1 MNPQKNQ
8 GEETSPL
15 FRDLQAEVSSE
26 SAPLLQFMLRHA
38 GIIAGVVILF
48 LLVLA
53 GTGIWRWYSGGKNE
67 DARQELARVSMTVQG
82 QERLKALAALA
93 DKAPSD
99 VRLSVLLAWAQSAL
113 ESGDAAVAA
122 EVYAKAAK
130 LDADGAL
137 GMAAALGEAY
147 KVRSKDFPALGEA
160 GSLLKAGKNAEALTL
175 LQGLEAGLPGENRSV
190 QLRQMLAEAA
200 ARAGQKDLAAKT
212 YQALAQEVSGL
223 DGDYFRV
230 RAEALVPAAGSAP
243 EKPVQN

>member
-53 GTGIWRWYSGGKNE
+53 GTGIWRWYSSGKNE
-67 DARQELARVSMTVQG
+67 DARQELARVSMTMQG

-137 GMAAALGEAY
+137 GMAAALGEA
-147 KVRSKDFPALGEA
+147 

-175 LQGLEAGLPGENRSV
+175 LQGLEARLPGENRSV

>member
-8 GEETSPL
+8 GEEASPL

-38 GIIAGVVILF
+38 GLIAGVVILF

-67 DARQELARVSMTVQG
+67 DARQELARISMTMQG

-99 VRLSVLLAWAQSAL
+99 VRLSVLLAWARSAL
-113 ESGDAAVAA
+113 ESGEAAAAA

-137 GMAAALGEAY
+137 GLAA
-147 KVRSKDFPALGEA
+147 ALGEA

-175 LQGLEAGLPGENRSV
+175 LQGLEARLPAENRSV

-212 YQALAQEVSGL
+212 YQALAQEVNGL
-223 DGDYFRV
+223 DGEYFRV

>member
-67 DARQELARVSMTVQG
+67 DARQELARVSMTMQG

-137 GMAAALGEAY
+137 GLAA
-147 KVRSKDFPALGEA
+147 ALGEA

-175 LQGLEAGLPGENRSV
+175 LQGLEARLPGENRCV
-190 QLRQMLAEAA
+190 QLRQLLAEAA
-200 ARAGQKDLAAKT
+200 ARAGPQALAATT
-212 YQALAQEVSGL
+212 YQALAQEVNGL
-223 DGDYFRV
+223 DGEYFRV
-230 RAEALVPAAGSAP
+230 RAEALVPAAGSTP

>member
-67 DARQELARVSMTVQG
+67 DARQELARVSMTMQG

-137 GMAAALGEAY
+137 GMAAALGEA
-147 KVRSKDFPALGEA
+147 

-175 LQGLEAGLPGENRSV
+175 LQGLEARLPGENRSV

>member
-67 DARQELARVSMTVQG
+67 DARQELARVSMTMQG

-137 GMAAALGEAY
+137 GMAAALGEA
-147 KVRSKDFPALGEA
+147 

-175 LQGLEAGLPGENRSV
+175 LQGLEARLPGENRSV

-212 YQALAQEVSGL
+212 YQALVQEVSGL

>member
-67 DARQELARVSMTVQG
+67 DARQELARVSMTMQG

-113 ESGDAAVAA
+113 ESGDATVAA

-137 GMAAALGEAY
+137 GMAAALGEA
-147 KVRSKDFPALGEA
+147 

-175 LQGLEAGLPGENRSV
+175 LQGLEARLPGENRSV

>member
-67 DARQELARVSMTVQG
+67 DARQELARVSMTMQG

-137 GMAAALGEAY
+137 GLAA
-147 KVRSKDFPALGEA
+147 ALGEA

-175 LQGLEAGLPGENRSV
+175 LQGLEARLPGENRSV

-212 YQALAQEVSGL
+212 YQALAQEVNGL
-223 DGDYFRV
+223 DGEYFRV
-230 RAEALVPAAGSAP
+230 RVEALVPAAGSAP

>member
-67 DARQELARVSMTVQG
+67 DARQELARVSMTMQG

-137 GMAAALGEAY
+137 GLAA
-147 KVRSKDFPALGEA
+147 ALGEA

-175 LQGLEAGLPGENRSV
+175 LQGLEARQPGENRSV

-212 YQALAQEVSGL
+212 YQALAQEVNGL
-223 DGDYFRV
+223 DGEYFRV

>member
-67 DARQELARVSMTVQG
+67 DARQELARVSMTMQG

-137 GMAAALGEAY
+137 GLAA
-147 KVRSKDFPALGEA
+147 ALGEA

-175 LQGLEAGLPGENRSV
+175 LQGLEARLPGENRSV

-212 YQALAQEVSGL
+212 YQALAQEVNGL
-223 DGDYFRV
+223 DGEYFRV
-230 RAEALVPAAGSAP
+230 RAEALVPAVGSAP

>member
-67 DARQELARVSMTVQG
+67 DARQELARVSMTMQG

-137 GMAAALGEAY
+137 GLAA
-147 KVRSKDFPALGEA
+147 ALGEA

-175 LQGLEAGLPGENRSV
+175 LQGLEARLPGENRSV

-200 ARAGQKDLAAKT
+200 ARAGQKDLATKT
-212 YQALAQEVSGL
+212 YQALAQEVNGL
-223 DGDYFRV
+223 DGEYFRV

>member
-67 DARQELARVSMTVQG
+67 DARQELARVSMTMQG

-130 LDADGAL
+130 LDADGAVGL
-137 GMAAALGEAY
+137 AAALGEA
-147 KVRSKDFPALGEA
+147 E
-160 GSLLKAGKNAEALTL
+160 SLLKAGKNAEALTL
-175 LQGLEAGLPGENRSV
+175 LQGLEARLPGENRSV

-212 YQALAQEVSGL
+212 YQALAQEVNGL
-223 DGDYFRV
+223 DGEYFRV

>member
-67 DARQELARVSMTVQG
+67 DARQELARVSMTMQG

-113 ESGDAAVAA
+113 ESGDATVAA

-137 GMAAALGEAY
+137 GLAA
-147 KVRSKDFPALGEA
+147 ALGEA

-175 LQGLEAGLPGENRSV
+175 LQGLEARLPGENRSV

-212 YQALAQEVSGL
+212 YQALAQEVNGL
-223 DGDYFRV
+223 DGEYFRV

>member
-67 DARQELARVSMTVQG
+67 DARQELARVSMTMQG

-137 GMAAALGEAY
+137 GLAAALGET
-147 KVRSKDFPALGEA
+147 

-175 LQGLEAGLPGENRSV
+175 LQGLEARLPGENRSV

-212 YQALAQEVSGL
+212 YQALAQEVNGL
-223 DGDYFRV
+223 DGEYFRV

>member
-67 DARQELARVSMTVQG
+67 DARQELARVSMTMQG

-93 DKAPSD
+93 DKAPPD

-137 GMAAALGEAY
+137 GLAA
-147 KVRSKDFPALGEA
+147 ALGEA

-175 LQGLEAGLPGENRSV
+175 LQGLEARLPGENRSV

-212 YQALAQEVSGL
+212 YQALAQEVNGL
-223 DGDYFRV
+223 DGEYFRV

>member
-67 DARQELARVSMTVQG
+67 DARQELARVSMTMQG

-122 EVYAKAAK
+122 EIYAKAAK

-137 GMAAALGEAY
+137 GMAA
-147 KVRSKDFPALGEA
+147 ALGEA

-175 LQGLEAGLPGENRSV
+175 LQGLEARLPGENRSV

>member
-67 DARQELARVSMTVQG
+67 DARQELARVSMTMQG

-137 GMAAALGEAY
+137 GLAA
-147 KVRSKDFPALGEA
+147 ALGEA

-175 LQGLEAGLPGENRSV
+175 LQGLEARP
-190 QLRQMLAEAA
+190 
-200 ARAGQKDLAAKT
+200 AG
-212 YQALAQEVSGL
+212 
-223 DGDYFRV
+223 
-230 RAEALVPAAGSAP
+230 
-243 EKPVQN
+243 

>member
-67 DARQELARVSMTVQG
+67 DARQELARVSMTMQG

-137 GMAAALGEAY
+137 GLAA
-147 KVRSKDFPALGEA
+147 ALGEA

-175 LQGLEAGLPGENRSV
+175 LQGLEARLPGENRSV

-200 ARAGQKDLAAKT
+200 ARAGEKDLAATT
-212 YQALAQEVSGL
+212 YQALAQEVNGL
-223 DGDYFRV
+223 DGEYFRV

>member
-67 DARQELARVSMTVQG
+67 DARQELARVSMTMQG

-137 GMAAALGEAY
+137 GMAAALGEA
-147 KVRSKDFPALGEA
+147 

-175 LQGLEAGLPGENRSV
+175 LQGLEARLPGENRSV

-243 EKPVQN
+243 QKPVQN

>member
-137 GMAAALGEAY
+137 GLAA
-147 KVRSKDFPALGEA
+147 ALGEA

-175 LQGLEAGLPGENRSV
+175 LQGLEARLPGENRSV

-212 YQALAQEVSGL
+212 YQALAQEVNGL
-223 DGDYFRV
+223 DGEYFRV

>member
-99 VRLSVLLAWAQSAL
+99 VRLSVLLAWAQNAL

-137 GMAAALGEAY
+137 GMAA
-147 KVRSKDFPALGEA
+147 ALGEA

-243 EKPVQN
+243 EKPIQN

>member
-26 SAPLLQFMLRHA
+26 SVPLLQFMLRHA

-67 DARQELARVSMTVQG
+67 DARQELARVSMTMQG

-137 GMAAALGEAY
+137 GLAA
-147 KVRSKDFPALGEA
+147 ALGEA

-175 LQGLEAGLPGENRSV
+175 LQGLEARLPGENRSV

-212 YQALAQEVSGL
+212 YQALAQEVNGL
-223 DGDYFRV
+223 DGEYFRV

>member
-67 DARQELARVSMTVQG
+67 DARQELARVSMTMQG

-99 VRLSVLLAWAQSAL
+99 VRLSALLAWAQSAL

-137 GMAAALGEAY
+137 GLAA
-147 KVRSKDFPALGEA
+147 ALGEA

-175 LQGLEAGLPGENRSV
+175 LQGLEARLPGENRSV

-212 YQALAQEVSGL
+212 YQALAQEVNGL
-223 DGDYFRV
+223 DGEYFRV
-230 RAEALVPAAGSAP
+230 RAEALVPAGSAP
-243 EKPVQN
+243 ETPVQN

>member
-38 GIIAGVVILF
+38 GILAGVVILF

-67 DARQELARVSMTVQG
+67 DARQELARVSMTMQG

-137 GMAAALGEAY
+137 GLAA
-147 KVRSKDFPALGEA
+147 ALGEA

-175 LQGLEAGLPGENRSV
+175 LQGLEARLPGENRSV

-212 YQALAQEVSGL
+212 YQALAQEVNGL
-223 DGDYFRV
+223 DGEYFRV

>member
-67 DARQELARVSMTVQG
+67 DARQELARVSMTMQG

-137 GMAAALGEAY
+137 GMAAALGEA
-147 KVRSKDFPALGEA
+147 

-175 LQGLEAGLPGENRSV
+175 LQGLEARLPGENRSV

-212 YQALAQEVSGL
+212 YQALAQDVSGL